1 MYDPQTALKVVD
13 AHTVG
18 VLALAGITI
27 AGMAIWF
34 QQAFTV
40 ARRDRAYA
48 FPMFCT
54 AFWFAHD
61 TSYVARFNEW
71 FGIYD
76 HWFLKLFWF
85 ALVVTSL
92 TEIVYIGQTIRYG
105 GREFPRLSQRAF
117 SCLVIGAVVSGVVIW
132 TMVKAA
138 LGDSLYLVAFGLTV
152 AVYPPF
158 AFALTL
164 RRQSLR
170 GQSALMWLGF
180 IVLAA
185 GWFSLTT
192 IYFGPTFQS
201 WQWITLGVFS
211 VLGGFA
217 GAWLVTSGE
226 RHGIVG
232 TRAET
237 DEPQLVTAPTAV

>member
-18 VLALAGITI
+18 VLALAGVTI
-27 AGMAIWF
+27 VGMAIWF
-34 QQAFTV
+34 QQAFVV

-71 FGIYD
+71 FGTYD

-85 ALVVTSL
+85 ALVATSL
-92 TEIVYIGQTIRYG
+92 TEMVYIAQTIRYG
-105 GREFPRLSQRAF
+105 GREFPRLSQRAYTW
-117 SCLVIGAVVSGVVIW
+117 LVIGAVASGVVIW

-138 LGDSLYLVAFGLTV
+138 LGDSLYLIAFGLTV

-170 GQSALMWLGF
+170 GQSALMWVGF
-180 IVLAA
+180 IVLAV

-211 VLGGFA
+211 VLGGLA
-217 GAWLVTSGE
+217 GVWLVASGE
-226 RHGIVG
+226 RYGIVG
-232 TRAET
+232 APSGA
-237 DEPQLVTAPTAV
+237 DEPQRVAAPTAG